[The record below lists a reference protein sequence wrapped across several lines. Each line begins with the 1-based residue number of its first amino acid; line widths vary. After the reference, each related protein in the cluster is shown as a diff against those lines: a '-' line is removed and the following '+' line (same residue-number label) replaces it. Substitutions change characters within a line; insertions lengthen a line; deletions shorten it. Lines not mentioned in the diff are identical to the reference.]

1 MELGE
6 ELAEIENRLKE
17 KCREIPHAENVLEI
31 QEIVGKIL
39 YGILAEIGDL
49 SRLDDAKQLQ
59 KLGGL
64 GLMSCSSRKHKGE
77 TMISHRGRRRL
88 RYWLFKAG
96 SPVSGGT
103 WRRI

>member
-59 KLGGL
+59 K
-64 GLMSCSSRKHKGE
+64 RKRQ
-77 TMISHRGRRRL
+77 IIVR
-88 RYWLFKAG
+88 
-96 SPVSGGT
+96 
-103 WRRI
+103 